1 MDRETV
7 KEHNIKMAKF
17 LCDRNG
23 CDEKKRKIHFE
34 QIVRKAWNPHP
45 SQEFI
50 QWWHTQPESRID
62 NVQPTPARNCKVFV
76 NRYKEAV
83 EIGIANLPT
92 DYPA

>member
-17 LCDRNG
+17 LCDRHG

-50 QWWHTQPESRID
+50 QWWQTQPESRID
-62 NVQPTPARNCKVFV
+62 GVQATPARNCKVFV